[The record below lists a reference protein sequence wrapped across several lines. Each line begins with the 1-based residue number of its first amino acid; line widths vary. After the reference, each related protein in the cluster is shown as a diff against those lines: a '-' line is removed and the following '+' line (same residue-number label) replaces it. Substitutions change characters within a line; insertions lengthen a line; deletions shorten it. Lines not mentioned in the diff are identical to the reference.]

1 MSNDVNSKGESLE
14 HGRPIVFRNGI
25 VITMD
30 NQHRVLKNSDV
41 LVVDGVI
48 KEIGPNLSAPEGALS
63 IDATGG
69 IIMPGMIDTHRH
81 MWQTAMRGYGADW
94 SLSQYF
100 VWYYLQH
107 GKDFRPEDIYSGNLL
122 SEIEAIDAGVTTSVD
137 WSHGLSST
145 DHADAAVDALEAVP
159 GRFILGYGN
168 IQAAPWEW
176 SVSKEFK
183 DFYSRRFGAKNDMLG
198 FQVAFD
204 VLGDPSFPEKPAFDM
219 AKELGVSVTTH
230 AGVYGV
236 NGDESIRLMHENDCM
251 GSDTVFVHCSSLS
264 EDSYHRIAASGGS
277 ASVSTES
284 EQSAGQGYPSS
295 WILRQYDIPI
305 SLSQDTT
312 VWWSADFFTAMRA
325 TAGADRSRQHFESQ
339 LKGEQVVNLD
349 VRCEEVIHWATRGGA
364 KARGLEDKI
373 GSIEVGKRADIV
385 LVKNDNSPVMFP
397 IINPYGHVVMQA
409 QRADVDTVV
418 IDGNIVKHEHK
429 LVGIDLAAARS
440 KTEKTVSFL
449 ADTIGEAA
457 WVDGMNPELTERQ
470 VNENPYKYVNE

>member
-1 MSNDVNSKGESLE
+1 MYK
-14 HGRPIVFRNGI
+14 R
-25 VITMD
+25 
-30 NQHRVLKNSDV
+30 Q
-41 LVVDGVI
+41 
-48 KEIGPNLSAPEGALS
+48 
-63 IDATGG
+63 
-69 IIMPGMIDTHRH
+69 
-81 MWQTAMRGYGADW
+81 
-94 SLSQYF
+94 QYF

-364 KARGLEDKI
+364 KALGLEDKI